1 MIVSVQSQL
10 LYITLATPPSAGR
23 GQKPT
28 WTLRHLWRNVKS
40 AQIKVNEIN
49 SRSAFMNVRTFS
61 LTAILIFGAWLRLDQ
76 FAYQVVTDD
85 EWHALF
91 QLITHSP
98 RQFLLSFGFSDY
110 SIPLTLLYW
119 NEANWFGLSELGM
132 RWPMMLAGLLILILF
147 PVWVSRHLGWRVAL
161 VFALLLAIS
170 PLLVSY
176 SRNARPYALTLFLGY
191 LAHYAFFR
199 YWNHHEGR
207 TATGVLYGLS
217 AALSSWL
224 HLISLPFVVA
234 PILLASFPALMAWRK
249 GNHAPMRRLL
259 RLGAPT
265 ALLTATLILPPLF
278 SDPGAMLTKSGSDLP
293 TIDTLTGVW
302 HTWLGSPSP
311 FAVLVCLGLAT
322 LGVARVWKEA
332 PLAKS
337 AVLGLFLTLI
347 LLLLT
352 RPAWIHNPLTFG
364 RYLLPSMVL
373 LLLAIAA
380 GAETLASRMA
390 PKRGSLLSLPILLLP
405 VVLLMSVSP
414 LRETMQRPNSYTLHS
429 YFQFDYRKDHQIV
442 KERMEARIPLSPW
455 WATHRNSPR
464 ESVLIAVAPFY
475 YFSPKWDA
483 PRWERLSTQRVI
495 PGFLSGLCSDRR
507 DGELPDDG
515 RFAMRNAVHLGN
527 DAALQR
533 KRVDFIAFQKPYWE
547 RHNEA
552 PILIGADTAHCL
564 DVLRAKLSKPTYE
577 DDKIVVF
584 TLQHSKP
591 AQPNAQ

>member
-1 MIVSVQSQL
+1 M
-10 LYITLATPPSAGR
+10 
-23 GQKPT
+23 K
-28 WTLRHLWRNVKS
+28 
-40 AQIKVNEIN
+40 
-49 SRSAFMNVRTFS
+49 VRTFS
-61 LTAILIFGAWLRLDQ
+61 LTAILIFGAWLRFDQ

-132 RWPMMLAGLLILILF
+132 RWPMMLAGLLTLILF

-170 PLLVSY
+170 PLLISY

-199 YWNHHEGR
+199 YWNYQQKR
-207 TATGVLYGLS
+207 KAAGVLYGLS
-217 AALSSWL
+217 AALSTWL

-234 PILLASFPALMAWRK
+234 PILLAGFPALTAWRK
-249 GNHAPMRRLL
+249 GNYAPMRRLL
-259 RLGAPT
+259 LLGAPT
-265 ALLTATLILPPLF
+265 ALLIALLILPPLF
-278 SDPGAMLTKSGSDLP
+278 SDPGAMLNKSGSDLP
-293 TIDTLTGVW
+293 NIDTLIGVW
-302 HTWLGSPSP
+302 HTWLGATSP

-322 LGVARVWKEA
+322 LGGARVWKEA

-337 AVLGLFLTLI
+337 ALLGLLLTLI
-347 LLLLT
+347 LLLLS

-364 RYLLPSMVL
+364 RYLLPAMVL

-380 GAETLASRMA
+380 GTESLALRITH
-390 PKRGSLLSLPILLLP
+390 KWGSLMSLPVLLLP
-405 VVLLMSVSP
+405 ALLLIIVSP
-414 LRETMQRPNSYTLHS
+414 LWETMQRPNSYTLHS

-455 WATHRNSPR
+455 WATLQKLPR

-483 PRWERLSTQRVI
+483 PRWEQSGKQRVI
-495 PGFLSGLCSDRR
+495 PGFLTGLCVDRR
-507 DGELPDDG
+507 DGELPDDS

-547 RHNEA
+547 RQGEA
-552 PILIGADTAHCL
+552 PALIGADTTHCL
-564 DVLRAKLSKPTYE
+564 DVLRTKFGKPAYE
-577 DDKIVVF
+577 DDKIAVF
-584 TLQHSKP
+584 TLQHSDT
-591 AQPNAQ
+591 AQPHAQ

>member
-1 MIVSVQSQL
+1 M
-10 LYITLATPPSAGR
+10 
-23 GQKPT
+23 
-28 WTLRHLWRNVKS
+28 KS
-40 AQIKVNEIN
+40 S
-49 SRSAFMNVRTFS
+49 SRYAFMNFRSFLLAV
-61 LTAILIFGAWLRLDQ
+61 ILIFGAWLRLDQ

-119 NEANWFGLSELGM
+119 SEANLWGLSELGM
-132 RWPMMLAGLLILILF
+132 RWPMMLAGLLTLILF
-147 PVWVSRHLGWRVAL
+147 PVGVSRHLGWRVAL

-234 PILLASFPALMAWRK
+234 PILLAGFPALTAWRK

-259 RLGAPT
+259 LLGAPT
-265 ALLTATLILPPLF
+265 ALLIALLILPPLLN
-278 SDPGAMLTKSGSDLP
+278 DLGAMLNKSGSDLP
-293 TIDTLTGVW
+293 NIDTITGVW
-302 HTWLGSPSP
+302 HTWLGSPSSP
-311 FAVLVCLGLAT
+311 TVLVCLGLAT
-322 LGVARVWKEA
+322 LGIARVWKEV
-332 PLAKS
+332 PFAKG
-337 AVLGLFLTLI
+337 AMLGLLLTVI

-364 RYLLPSMVL
+364 RYLLPAMVL

-380 GAETLASRMA
+380 GAETLTTRVA
-390 PKRGSLLSLPILLLP
+390 PRRGSLLSLPILLLP
-405 VVLLMSVSP
+405 VILLMSVSP

-442 KERMEARIPLSPW
+442 KERMETRIPLSPW
-455 WATHRNSPR
+455 WATLRNSPR
-464 ESVLIAVAPFY
+464 ESALVAVAPFY

-483 PRWERLSTQRVI
+483 PRWEQLSKQRVI
-495 PGFLSGLCSDRR
+495 PGFLTGLCFDRR
-507 DGELPDDG
+507 EGELPDDG

-527 DAALQR
+527 DAALQL
-533 KRVDFIAFQKPYWE
+533 KRVDFIAFQKPYRE
-547 RHNEA
+547 RPGNESV
-552 PILIGADTAHCL
+552 LVGSDTTHCL
-564 DVLRAKLSKPTYE
+564 DVLRAKFGKTTYE
-577 DDKIVVF
+577 DDKIAVF
-584 TLQHSKP
+584 TLQRP
-591 AQPNAQ
+591 DTAQPHAQ